1 MTDVTPNDTPS
12 QPARTPDT
20 FLKEVARSYGA
31 ALLFVSIALFA
42 SIFLQRFFPYPFLFL
57 FFAAVMASA
66 WLGGTSAGLFA
77 VLASTVLVDYF
88 FVPPFN
94 SFQINT
100 TDASYFVAFVLCALV
115 ASWVSSSKKN
125 DELALKDA

>member
-1 MTDVTPNDTPS
+1 MSDETLSGQTP
-12 QPARTPDT
+12 QAAGAPDA
-20 FLKEVARSYGA
+20 FLKSRARSYGA
-31 ALLFVSIALFA
+31 ALLFVGAALFA
-42 SIFLQRFFPYPFLFL
+42 TLFVQRFFPYPFLFL